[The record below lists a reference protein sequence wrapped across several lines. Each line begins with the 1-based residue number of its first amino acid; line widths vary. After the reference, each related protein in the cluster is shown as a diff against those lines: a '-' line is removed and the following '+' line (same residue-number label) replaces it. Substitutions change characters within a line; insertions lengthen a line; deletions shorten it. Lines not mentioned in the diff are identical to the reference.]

1 MVRQDT
7 KRAVVRE
14 LYKNGVSERE
24 IIKGMKEVFSTRYDM
39 SRLKR
44 DIQGLSSKDI
54 NRDSNYLREQK
65 KIEAAYSQG
74 SISKNVYDEYRNRK
88 PRNMVIGY
96 SISHDIL
103 NKPNI
108 HDTLRE
114 SITGEIDEFYE
125 YGEYWVEGSP

>member
-7 KRAVVRE
+7 KRAVVQE
-14 LYKNGVSERE
+14 LYRNGVSERE
-24 IIKGMKEVFSTRYDM
+24 IIKGMKEVYNTRYDI
-39 SRLKR
+39 SRFKR
-44 DIQGLSSKDI
+44 DTQGITSKDI
-54 NRDSNYLREQK
+54 NLDSSYLREQK

-108 HDTLRE
+108 HDTLRD
-114 SITGEIDEFYE
+114 SIAGEIDEFYE
-125 YGEYWVEGSP
+125 YGEYWIEGSP

>member
-7 KRAVVRE
+7 KRAVVQE

-24 IIKGMKEVFSTRYDM
+24 IIKGMKEVYNSRYDI
-39 SRLKR
+39 SRFKR
-44 DIQGLSSKDI
+44 DTQGITSKDI
-54 NRDSNYLREQK
+54 NHDSSYLREQK

-108 HDTLRE
+108 HATLRE
-114 SITGEIDEFYE
+114 SIAGEIEEFYE
-125 YGEYWVEGSP
+125 YGEYWIEGSP

>member
-7 KRAVVRE
+7 KRAVVQE
-14 LYKNGVSERE
+14 LYRNGVSERE
-24 IIKGMKEVFSTRYDM
+24 IIKGMKEVYNSRYDI
-39 SRLKR
+39 SRFKR
-44 DIQGLSSKDI
+44 DTQGITSKDI
-54 NRDSNYLREQK
+54 NLDSSYLREQK

-108 HDTLRE
+108 HDTLRD
-114 SITGEIDEFYE
+114 SIAGEIDEFYE
-125 YGEYWVEGSP
+125 YGEYWIEGSP